1 VGLVSLPIPWC
12 WSGVKKDE
20 VTMMNIVSED
30 VACDYGM
37 LPSHVRGNC
46 FKVLQTFHPCSTRY
60 TR

>member
-1 VGLVSLPIPWC
+1 VGLVSLLVPWC

-20 VTMMNIVSED
+20 VTMMNIVYED

-37 LPSHVRGNC
+37 LAYVRGIC
-46 FKVLQTFHPCSTRY
+46 FKVLQAFKPCCTIY